1 MTKSNPQELRKQL
14 HDYYE
19 STLEETL
26 WDRIG
31 ISHYTYLKF
40 MNGAGAPHLKT
51 MVKVKRFLESSYAKD
66 SADGS
71 NKTTQEA

>member
-1 MTKSNPQELRKQL
+1 MTKITPEELRKQL
-14 HDYYE
+14 HEYYE

-40 MNGAGAPHLKT
+40 LNGSGLKPHLKT
-51 MVKVKRFLESSYAKD
+51 MIKIKRFLEA
-66 SADGS
+66 
-71 NKTTQEA
+71 NKRKIEA